1 MVQGRKPSDMSGR
14 GVLGF
19 VLTSVVLAWVLLLIS
34 RDTEPYRWLIVTSGV
49 LGYGILAFAAAVV
62 VFWIVGKRTR
72 SRAH

>member
-1 MVQGRKPSDMSGR
+1 MVQWRRPSDMSGR

-19 VLTSVVLAWVLLLIS
+19 VLASVALAWLLLLIS

-49 LGYGILAFAAAVV
+49 LGYGILTLAAALV

-72 SRAH
+72 NRAH